1 LAASSFAL
9 FGKYWAHEKGVEKMS
24 KQAKKPIEIPK
35 NVEIKLE
42 GQELV
47 HVKGPKGALSVKMTP
62 GVLLSIEGSEAY
74 VKASDVLDHLPFLG
88 LDRSRVINAIE
99 GVLKGFEKK
108 LELIGVGFRA
118 AVKGHLLDLSVGF
131 SHPSQL
137 HIPHGVQVQIEKN
150 NIIIITGMDKQVVG
164 QFAASIRAVKPPEPY
179 KGKGI
184 RYSGE
189 VVRRKAG
196 KTAK

>member
-1 LAASSFAL
+1 
-9 FGKYWAHEKGVEKMS
+9 MS

-35 NVEIKLE
+35 NVEVKLE
-42 GQELV
+42 GEELV
-47 HVKGPKGALSVKMTP
+47 HVKGPKGILLVKMTP
-62 GVLLSIEGSEAY
+62 GVLLSIEGAEGF
-74 VKASDVLDHLPFLG
+74 VKAGPTLKKLPFLG

-99 GVLKGFEKK
+99 GVLKGYEKK
-108 LELIGVGFRA
+108 LELIGVGYRA

-131 SHPSQL
+131 SHPNQL
-137 HIPHGVQVQIEKN
+137 HIPKGVQVQIEKN
-150 NIIIITGMDKQVVG
+150 NIIIINGIDKQVVG